1 MGGEKKP
8 FEIAI
13 IGGGIAGIILAISL
27 AKRNVPC
34 IIYEKAHAYTE
45 LGVGLGVSPNALRAM
60 ITCDPVILEALE
72 SVAEPPFRWEVFD
85 GTDEANEDTVLFT
98 LGNSTT
104 GLRGCHRGQ
113 FLTHLLK
120 HVPGDTIHYSKELE
134 SIEGPEETGKR
145 LRMIFRDGSTA
156 EADGIIGCDGIKSHT
171 RGIVIGHDH
180 AATKCTYTHKY
191 TYRGLIPM
199 SQAVQILGPDRAR
212 TSGLWVCNDAHIV
225 TYPVAHGKMLNL
237 VAHTS
242 TTEEWPSE
250 TQFTLPATVDDCI
263 KDLKAFSPRM
273 QKAIRLLKVLDR
285 WALFDL
291 GDGSVPTFAKGR
303 ICLLGDA
310 AHASTPHQGAGAG
323 ICVEDAAVMASLL
336 ADQKVRDSTA
346 IEAAFA
352 AFDASRRER
361 GQWLIRESRRA
372 GELYDLRTEHGKD
385 FDKLREEIFSQAD
398 ELWNFDLDRNIRDAL
413 EDMRRRLAAE

>member
-1 MGGEKKP
+1 M
-8 FEIAI
+8 
-13 IGGGIAGIILAISL
+13 
-27 AKRNVPC
+27 V
-34 IIYEKAHAYTE
+34 
-45 LGVGLGVSPNALRAM
+45 
-60 ITCDPVILEALE
+60 TCDPAIL
-72 SVAEPPFRWEVFD
+72 EVFD

-104 GLRGCHRGQ
+104 GIRGCHRGQ

-120 HVPGDTIHYSKELE
+120 HVPNDMIHYMGRR
-134 SIEGPEETGKR
+134 I
-145 LRMIFRDGSTA
+145 RMIFRDGSTA

-171 RGIVIGHDH
+171 RGIVIGHNH

-199 SQAVQILGPDRAR
+199 SQAVEILGPDRAR

-273 QKAIRLLKVLDR
+273 QRVIQLLKVLDR

-291 GDGSVPTFAKGR
+291 GDDSVPTYAKGR

-336 ADQKVRDSTA
+336 ADQTVRDSRG

-372 GELYDLRTEHGKD
+372 GELYDLRTEHEKD
-385 FDKLREEIFSQAD
+385 FDKLREEIYAQAE
-398 ELWNFDLDRNIRDAL
+398 ELEF
-413 EDMRRRLAAE
+413 